1 MKGRPNLNATVKK
14 SVTTT
19 VARALLTILTL
30 AVIITGFSII
40 TLASSLNDAAAV
52 NTSGSLRM
60 QSYRLAYDIVTDSP
74 RYADHIGMFE
84 ASLLSPELQLLDNL
98 AVPEEIRVR
107 YDLLIAQWL
116 KLRPDLEGPDRSFYL
131 EQVGLFVNEIDRFVF
146 ALQTHSENKLQVLA
160 LVSSAGLG
168 LILAVV
174 IFLIHY
180 TQKRIVNPL
189 NQLVLASQNIQ
200 KREFDI
206 DLPAARSNELGV
218 LTESFGLMANELKEL
233 YADLESKIELKTQK
247 LTKANRALNVLYDCS
262 TQLSSSFLTRE
273 SFTKMLAITLKVDG
287 VQALRLRVNNPKLSE
302 WEIETG
308 ETTQQAWHTQPLK
321 LDGET
326 LGALEWQGDV
336 AMADTVLLSN
346 LASVMARGIYYN
358 HAHKQATH
366 VAVMEER
373 ATLARELHD
382 SIAQSLSYL
391 KIQTSLLKRHLKL
404 LDNQECDEIANE
416 ISLQL
421 GIAYNQLRELLNAFR
436 LSLTNSDFGLA
447 LHELVKTLQM
457 QVAAPI
463 SIVSSIDAV
472 SMDAQ
477 RQMHILQIIREACAN
492 AIKHAQ
498 ADEITIK
505 CHQDKTFAYVD
516 IIDNGNGFELAEEKP
531 DHYGLNIM
539 QERAQLLGG
548 DLRIVTSP
556 DHGCTVSLVF
566 SLK

>member
-1 MKGRPNLNATVKK
+1 MQ
-14 SVTTT
+14 
-19 VARALLTILTL
+19 
-30 AVIITGFSII
+30 
-40 TLASSLNDAAAV
+40 SSSQVSLSSPWRRVNDAAAV

-60 QSYRLAYDIVTDSP
+60 QSYRIAYDIVTDSP
-74 RYADHIGMFE
+74 RYPEHIQMFE
-84 ASLLSPELQLLDNL
+84 TSLFSPELQLLDNL

-116 KLRPDLEGPDRSFYL
+116 KLRPELEGPDRNFYL

-146 ALQTHSENKLQVLA
+146 ELQKHSENKLQVLA
-160 LVSSAGLG
+160 LVSSVGLG

-189 NQLVLASQNIQ
+189 NQLVKASQNIQ
-200 KREFDI
+200 NREFDVE
-206 DLPAARSNELGV
+206 LPTARSNELGV
-218 LTESFGLMANELKEL
+218 LSDSFGLMANELKEL
-233 YADLESKIELKTQK
+233 YTDLESKIELKTQK

-262 TQLSSSFLTRE
+262 TQLSSSFLTRK
-273 SFTKMLAITLKVDG
+273 SFSNMLAITLKADG
-287 VQALRLRVNNPKLSE
+287 VRALRLRVNNPNLSE
-302 WEIETG
+302 WELEAG
-308 ETTQQAWHTQPLK
+308 DASDESWYAQPLK
-321 LDGET
+321 LDGEP
-326 LGALEWQGDV
+326 LGTLEWQGDIET
-336 AMADTVLLSN
+336 ADTVLLSN

-358 HAHKQATH
+358 HAQKQATH
-366 VAVMEER
+366 LAVMEER

-391 KIQTSLLKRHLKL
+391 KIQTTLLKRHLKL
-404 LDNQECDEIANE
+404 IGNEDCDEIANE
-416 ISLQL
+416 INEQL

-447 LHELVKTLQM
+447 LNEMVKTLQT
-457 QVAAPI
+457 QIAAPI
-463 SIVSSIDAV
+463 TVSSSIDAV

-477 RQMHILQIIREACAN
+477 RQMHILQIIREACSN
-492 AIKHAQ
+492 AIKHAD
-498 ADEITIK
+498 ADEILIE
-505 CHQDKTFAYVD
+505 CHQDNKFAHID
-516 IIDNGNGFELAEEKP
+516 IIDNGKGFVLSEEKP

-548 DLRIVTSP
+548 ELSIVSSP
-556 DHGCTVSLVF
+556 DNGCKVSLTF

>member
-1 MKGRPNLNATVKK
+1 MNATVKK

-19 VARALLTILTL
+19 VARALLSILTL

-74 RYADHIGMFE
+74 RYTDHISMFE
-84 ASLLSPELQLLDNL
+84 ASLFSPELQLLDNL

-116 KLRPDLEGPDRSFYL
+116 KLKPELEGPDRQFYL

-160 LVSSAGLG
+160 LVSSVGLG
-168 LILAVV
+168 LILAIV

-180 TQKRIVNPL
+180 TQKRIVSPL
-189 NQLVLASQNIQ
+189 NQLVLASKSIQ
-200 KREFDI
+200 KRDFEI
-206 DLPAARSNELGV
+206 VLPAVRSNELGV
-218 LTESFGLMANELKEL
+218 LTESFGLMTNELKEL
-233 YADLESKIELKTQK
+233 YADLKSKIELKTRK
-247 LTKANRALNVLYDCS
+247 LTKANHALNVLYDCS
-262 TQLSSSFLTRE
+262 TQLSSSFLTRD
-273 SFTKMLAITLKVDG
+273 SFKKMLATTLQIEG
-287 VQALRLRVNNPKLSE
+287 VQALRLSVNNPNLSE
-302 WEIETG
+302 WAIETG
-308 ETTQQAWHTQPLK
+308 DSTNQGWYTQPLK

-326 LGALEWQGDV
+326 LGTLEWQGDI
-336 AMADTVLLSN
+336 AMTDTVLLSN

-358 HAHKQATH
+358 HAQKQATH
-366 VAVMEER
+366 LAVMEER

-391 KIQTSLLKRHLKL
+391 KIQTTLLKRHLKL
-404 LDNQECDEIANE
+404 IDNQDCDDITQE
-416 ISLQL
+416 ISEQL
-421 GIAYNQLRELLNAFR
+421 GIAYHQLRELLNAFR

-447 LHELVKTLQM
+447 LHELVKTLQA

-463 SIVSSIDAV
+463 TLSSSIDV
-472 SMDAQ
+472 MSMDAQ
-477 RQMHILQIIREACAN
+477 RQMHSLQIIREACSN
-492 AIKHAQ
+492 AIKHAE
-498 ADEITIK
+498 ASEILIE
-505 CHQDKTFAYVD
+505 CRQDKAFAYID
-516 IIDNGNGFELAEEKP
+516 ITDNGKGFVLTEEKP

-548 DLRIVTSP
+548 NLRIVSSP
-556 DHGCTVSLVF
+556 DHGCKVCLKF